1 MLIFIMHNLSCC
13 FSKKFCKKSS
23 KRNAISLICLCFHMY
38 DESLKTLVLEKIL
51 FVLILYERSQFKIV
65 LIKEGEGSE
74 EGSGGKG
81 EEKR

>member
-1 MLIFIMHNLSCC
+1 
-13 FSKKFCKKSS
+13 
-23 KRNAISLICLCFHMY
+23 MY